1 MPLRPAISSDQTL
14 RLYRGGIRVPDRVGR
29 RRDVDLPVLNRVA
42 VSRHSGSRSACAL
55 MFGFRRHAVRIRDYG
70 TESSIGLG
78 IGSACAVEPLLSVH
92 GPVPFDQLEWRVGGL
107 ELGKGRVEFVAERR
121 QKIVG
126 VRVDRR
132 FEGLHQ
138 TFEPRIDA

>member
-1 MPLRPAISSDQTL
+1 
-14 RLYRGGIRVPDRVGR
+14 
-29 RRDVDLPVLNRVA
+29 
-42 VSRHSGSRSACAL
+42 
-55 MFGFRRHAVRIRDYG
+55 MFGFRRHTVGIRDYG

-78 IGSACAVEPLLSVH
+78 IWSACAVEPLLSIH
-92 GPVPFDQLEWRVGGL
+92 GPVAFDQLERRAGGL
-107 ELGKGRVEFVAERR
+107 ELGKGRVEFVAEGR

-138 TFEPRIDA
+138 TFELRIDA